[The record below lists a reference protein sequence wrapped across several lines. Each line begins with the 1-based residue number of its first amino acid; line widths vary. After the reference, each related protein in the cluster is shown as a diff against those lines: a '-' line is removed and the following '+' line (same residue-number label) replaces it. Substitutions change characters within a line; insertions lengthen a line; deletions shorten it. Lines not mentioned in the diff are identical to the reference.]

1 MPRNPRSNRR
11 SPDLAPL
18 LAASDPVPDIRLIYF
33 STASAVTS
41 YGALVEIMDFA
52 QPRNGERGITGILC
66 YGSGRF
72 LQALEGERGAVSD
85 LYRRIAADTRHR
97 DCQLVDVSEIDVRAF
112 PEWTM
117 KVVNWDSG
125 DSARHRALLRAD
137 TGAVVFDPSTMP
149 AAQASAFLLHL
160 AELER
165 ELAAD

>member
-1 MPRNPRSNRR
+1 M
-11 SPDLAPL
+11 
-18 LAASDPVPDIRLIYF
+18 
-33 STASAVTS
+33 S

-66 YGSGRF
+66 YGSGHF

-97 DCQLVDVSEIDVRAF
+97 DCQLVDVKEIDVRAF

-117 KVVNWDSG
+117 KVVNWDNG
-125 DSARHRALLRAD
+125 DVARRRALLQAN
-137 TGAVVFDPSTMP
+137 TGAVEFDPSTMP
-149 AAQASAFLLHL
+149 AAQASTFLRHL